1 VDANFSLEL
10 PQRFTF
16 ANLSLQKHTF
26 NIKPTFTMMSGFFS
40 TDSMSNS
47 TAPCSFAM
55 HATDEEKVSP
65 SKTWDLAIEYDN
77 STVDLSNLVYS
88 RRSLFS
94 GKITTKN
101 SGLKQPSKN
110 LHRLY
115 PSKSKANLFPDGNNA
130 SYIFAK
136 SRMEQQ
142 FRPKKQLLPRQASI
156 IRRRS
161 KMDQDRSKNY
171 FASSSRSLGR
181 DTSFKCTLSSYSRDE
196 EAQDHELLS
205 PGAYDGKPTDT
216 YECPPAY
223 DDYTPP
229 YTDAEMEIAPGVFVP
244 LRGSQET
251 LDAMREGNCV
261 NVHCFCCAA
270 KLLCISD
277 AEYVV
282 CPDCRVVSPV
292 DLAGKCDVGGVGLGL
307 LAESLQINQ
316 IHPNLRQIARSK

>member
-1 VDANFSLEL
+1 
-10 PQRFTF
+10 
-16 ANLSLQKHTF
+16 
-26 NIKPTFTMMSGFFS
+26 MMSSFVS
-40 TDSMSNS
+40 TDTVSKS
-47 TAPCSFAM
+47 TAPWSFAM
-55 HATDEEKVSP
+55 HGTNEEKVSP
-65 SKTWDLAIEYDN
+65 KTCNLVIEYEN

-88 RRSLFS
+88 RRSLLS
-94 GKITTKN
+94 SKVTTKN
-101 SGLKQPSKN
+101 SGLKKPTKI
-110 LHRLY
+110 LRGLY
-115 PSKSKANLFPDGNNA
+115 PSKSKVNVLQDSNNA

-161 KMDQDRSKNY
+161 KMDQESSKIY
-171 FASSSRSLGR
+171 FASSNRSLGR
-181 DTSFKCTLSSYSRDE
+181 GISNRSLGRGLSNRSLGRGISNRSLGRGISFKRRTLSSYSRD

-205 PGAYDGKPTDT
+205 PGTYDGTPSDT

-229 YTDAEMEIAPGVFVP
+229 FTHAEMEISPGVFVP

-251 LDAMREGNCV
+251 LDAMREGDCV

-292 DLAGKCDVGGVGLGL
+292 DLPGKRDVGGVGLGL
-307 LAESLQINQ
+307 RAD
-316 IHPNLRQIARSK
+316 

>member
-1 VDANFSLEL
+1 
-10 PQRFTF
+10 
-16 ANLSLQKHTF
+16 
-26 NIKPTFTMMSGFFS
+26 MMCGFFS
-40 TDSMSNS
+40 SDTVSKS
-47 TAPCSFAM
+47 TVPCTFAI
-55 HATDEEKVSP
+55 HVTNEEKVSP
-65 SKTWDLAIEYDN
+65 KTCDLVIDYEN

-88 RRSLFS
+88 RRSLLS
-94 GKITTKN
+94 GKATSKN
-101 SGLKQPSKN
+101 SGLKKPARS
-110 LHRLY
+110 LRRLY
-115 PSKSKANLFPDGNNA
+115 PSKSKVNVLQDSNST

-171 FASSSRSLGR
+171 FASSSRSFLGR
-181 DTSFKCTLSSYSRDE
+181 EISFKRSLSSYSLE

-205 PGAYDGKPTDT
+205 QGAYDGTPTDT
-216 YECPPAY
+216 YKCTPAY

-229 YTDAEMEIAPGVFVP
+229 FTHAELEIAPGVFAP

-261 NVHCFCCAA
+261 KVQCFCCAA

-292 DLAGKCDVGGVGLGL
+292 DLPGKRDVGGVGLGL
-307 LAESLQINQ
+307 RAD
-316 IHPNLRQIARSK
+316 